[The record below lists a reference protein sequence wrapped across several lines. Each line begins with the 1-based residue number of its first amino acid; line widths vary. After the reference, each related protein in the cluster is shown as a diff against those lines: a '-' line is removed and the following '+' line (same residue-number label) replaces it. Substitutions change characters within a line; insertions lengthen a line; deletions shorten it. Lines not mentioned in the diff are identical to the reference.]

1 MVTQQTQSTQREVR
15 KQKRELEQKNQVYR
29 KAKRSRKPYYLIGS
43 ILLVYLFF
51 FCSNL
56 IFPQGE
62 VHKAGATKP
71 GEAVPFAENRTVTL
85 IQATYSPD
93 QELMEIV
100 LQYTNENYDNVN
112 DYYYTMTLAGAD
124 TKGLTVNPRFEEPLI
139 TVLLIP
145 NLPEDYRE
153 LTLLFAPKTVS
164 MDQITDDITG
174 TVVLNEY
181 NVIEGTVDR
190 SKTKSAYLKERLE
203 VILASYEKTLQRQE
217 KQKAKLENRIEA
229 LLSEQDAFQENKRY
243 MTEEEVEQGED
254 LLLKNET
261 ELMEVREELKQQ
273 EARIKETKKLIED
286 AKETYQQI

>member
-1 MVTQQTQSTQREVR
+1 M
-15 KQKRELEQKNQVYR
+15 YR

-181 NVIEGTVDR
+181 NVTEGTIDR

-203 VILASYEKTLQRQE
+203 VILVSYEKTLQRQE

-243 MTEEEVEQGED
+243 MTEEEVEQGEA
-254 LLLKNET
+254 LLLENET

>member
-124 TKGLTVNPRFEEPLI
+124 TKGLTVNPRFEEP
-139 TVLLIP
+139 
-145 NLPEDYRE
+145 
-153 LTLLFAPKTVS
+153 
-164 MDQITDDITG
+164 
-174 TVVLNEY
+174 
-181 NVIEGTVDR
+181 
-190 SKTKSAYLKERLE
+190 
-203 VILASYEKTLQRQE
+203 
-217 KQKAKLENRIEA
+217 
-229 LLSEQDAFQENKRY
+229 
-243 MTEEEVEQGED
+243 
-254 LLLKNET
+254 
-261 ELMEVREELKQQ
+261 
-273 EARIKETKKLIED
+273 
-286 AKETYQQI
+286 